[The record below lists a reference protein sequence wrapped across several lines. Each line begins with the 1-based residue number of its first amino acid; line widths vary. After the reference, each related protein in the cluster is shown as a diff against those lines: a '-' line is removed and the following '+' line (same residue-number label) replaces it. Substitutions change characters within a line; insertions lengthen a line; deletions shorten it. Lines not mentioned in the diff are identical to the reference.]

1 MTETRTM
8 PTTSRRAVLTGL
20 GVLSPIGTDPAA
32 FWQALLAGTPGLHA
46 VRSFDASALPCRVAG
61 EILDFDARKFLPP
74 KPPEPRKA
82 LKVMARTVQM
92 GVCAAQKA
100 MEDAGLTRGQIPPA
114 RFGVEFGCVMVAT
127 ELEDMARGAKVST
140 GDLPPGEV
148 DMAAWGRD
156 GLRLVTPLW
165 MLKYLPNMPAC
176 HVSISHD
183 AQGPNNTITAADA
196 ASLLALGEAYR
207 VFGRG
212 HADAFLVG
220 GCDSKINPLSFT
232 RHNIFQPFTRR
243 NDAPEKAVRPFDAG
257 RDGTAFSEGAA
268 VFVMEELSG
277 GGGPRGEDSRR
288 GVRVRVGVRPR
299 SQGADPG
306 PSHSECVEGGRGV
319 AGGRG
324 PRQRRGRRQ
333 QGVGRLRGAGAGR
346 GARPRGAG
354 VRPAGPL
361 RNDGGGIRPDRDGRE
376 RAGPGARAVA
386 GDDQPRDA
394 GPGVSGERPRRRAAS
409 GDEAVCGEG
418 VVHGHGPVRGGRAE
432 AVGGLIGGAGF

>member
-277 GGGPRGEDSRR
+277 AVARGAKILAEVCGFASGFDRGRKGPILAQVIRNALKEAGASPADVDHVNAGAGGNKELDAFEARALAEVLGPGVPVFAPRGHFGTMGAASGLIEMAASVLALAHGQLPGTINHETPDPACPVSVHVGGPRPVTKPYAVKVSYTDMG
-288 GVRVRVGVRPR
+288 
-299 SQGADPG
+299 Q
-306 PSHSECVEGGRGV
+306 C
-319 AGGRG
+319 
-324 PRQRRGRRQ
+324 
-333 QGVGRLRGAGAGR
+333 
-346 GARPRGAG
+346 
-354 VRPAGPL
+354 
-361 RNDGGGIRPDRDGRE
+361 
-376 RAGPGARAVA
+376 AVA
-386 GDDQPRDA
+386 VLKRWGD
-394 GPGVSGERPRRRAAS
+394 
-409 GDEAVCGEG
+409 
-418 VVHGHGPVRGGRAE
+418 
-432 AVGGLIGGAGF
+432 